1 MPTKEEIDQFIA
13 LKRAKKELRYD
24 WGKQVNQV
32 GLRFIELYGRFIEV
46 DNIKTRPKQA
56 TFNSLTIS
64 LITPFNQLEILPG
77 VNTGYLLD
85 IWKDVKVFSAR
96 WDPLKAYIILSGY
109 IWKIIPFSH
118 ALRRNVFNIM
128 TFRII
133 HRCL

>member
-13 LKRAKKELRYD
+13 LKRAKKELRDD
-24 WGKQVNQV
+24 WGKQVIQV

-64 LITPFNQLEILPG
+64 LITLFNQLEILPG

-96 WDPLKAYIILSGY
+96 WDPLKISKFKRGDWLHNLFQNEG
-109 IWKIIPFSH
+109 
-118 ALRRNVFNIM
+118 
-128 TFRII
+128 
-133 HRCL
+133 